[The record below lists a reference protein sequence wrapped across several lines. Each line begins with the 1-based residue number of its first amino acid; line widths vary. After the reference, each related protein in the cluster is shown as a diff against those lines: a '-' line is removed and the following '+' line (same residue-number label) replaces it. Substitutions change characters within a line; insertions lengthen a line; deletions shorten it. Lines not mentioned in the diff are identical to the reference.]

1 MLGCSGLLSG
11 LFTKRKNINDMEELN
26 SVLVGE
32 KDMSVGVDQA
42 EGSVQR
48 SSGHEISGQKAL
60 GNASHGFG
68 ERLLKSLKPLRSL
81 KPVVLA
87 GMLAVPLVTPVS
99 AQAAGL
105 VKTTTVTYTY
115 DDYGNATQVDTSV
128 TDGVETFTTS
138 VTATISN
145 DESKWLLGRTT
156 QVVTTSTNADQISLS
171 RTSAVSYHGDT
182 FLPATTTVEP
192 GDPTL
197 EVVKTYGY
205 DNFGNMTSTS
215 ATGTDQV
222 VRSVNIVYS
231 PDGRFALSSSN
242 ALGHIA
248 SAVIDSR
255 FGVPL
260 STTDTNG
267 IVTTFEYDG
276 FGRNI
281 REIVADGTETVTS
294 YNLCSDAGI
303 TCLSGA
309 VERVLQES
317 LETASGTAIAA
328 SSIVYVDKLG
338 REIRS
343 ESQMADSSV
352 IYADTVY
359 DSYGRVIK
367 TSAPYKAGSSS
378 IDWALSEYDVL
389 DRVIKSTDLNGAVTT
404 TAHNGLSV
412 TITTPL
418 QETESRKNNARGEL
432 VLVTDTMGGTI
443 AYAYDAFGNLT
454 STTDAKSNTVTIA
467 YDKLGKKLNMDD
479 PDMGYWSYGYNSYGE
494 LTSQTDA
501 KGQTNT
507 LTYDILGR
515 LTQRVEAEG
524 TTTWTYDTATN
535 GIGLL
540 HTATGPGGFGQ
551 PDYVETHAYDSLSRP
566 TSTTRKIR
574 GRDYVSAI
582 SYDTAGRLGNVTYP
596 TGFAV
601 DYSYTATGY
610 LDQITK
616 TADSSL
622 IWKAKTRDADG
633 RVREAQLG
641 NGLTEW
647 TDVDEL
653 GRVTSRR
660 LSGAQ
665 GLQLDLAMTF
675 DLVGNLTARQDNVQD
690 RKETFGYDALNRLT
704 SNLLVKTS
712 DTTQLASTTYG
723 YDIIG
728 NMTLKSDLSHGG
740 IMTYDPARPHAVATA
755 KGGSYTYD
763 LNGNLTGGG
772 GRSVSW
778 TSFNKPATIDAT
790 ASLSATS
797 FVYGPDR
804 ARIRQTIVEAGT
816 TTEVSYVGSYYE
828 ERTPVTSAGVQ
839 SGTMEQIHYI
849 RANEASLAIHK
860 IEVAVDQTTTTKT
873 RWMSLDHIG
882 STTVTTDELGLVE
895 ERLSYDPHGKRRE
908 GDWLEASLPI
918 RPTFTPRGFT
928 GHEHLDAV
936 GIIHMNGRVY
946 DPELG
951 RFLSADPNIPD
962 PLLTQ
967 DFNRYSYVGNN
978 PLSYTDPTGFYR
990 SGPPDDGTRGGQEPN
1005 PGFGG
1010 NDRKDSSPAQG
1021 NWTTGVAPGS
1031 EATGPNSLGIKIN
1044 SWEQWGRGIV
1054 NFGRQISQGYDPNTG
1069 EYGTHSGGPFN
1080 GMGAAISGMLGAIG
1094 DAISPSTSSTQVAQG
1109 IGYNVMTGQYDS
1121 DGDGIPDDRD
1131 PDDDNDGEPD
1141 SMDMSPGTHISVGG
1155 FLTSPGALGAAA
1167 ARTPPKQ
1174 VKDPVT
1180 GTPVGRVV
1188 VDSKG
1193 NAMVE
1198 PVGGSVVGGGPT
1210 LKGGVRQDTHT
1221 TYPNG
1226 STFQRLNANGHG
1238 DKNPTPHG
1246 HGHGLGTG
1254 PGRKGQGPALDID
1267 GNQVPNNSPDA
1278 HWPAR

>member
-1 MLGCSGLLSG
+1 
-11 LFTKRKNINDMEELN
+11 
-26 SVLVGE
+26 
-32 KDMSVGVDQA
+32 
-42 EGSVQR
+42 
-48 SSGHEISGQKAL
+48 
-60 GNASHGFG
+60 
-68 ERLLKSLKPLRSL
+68 
-81 KPVVLA
+81 
-87 GMLAVPLVTPVS
+87 
-99 AQAAGL
+99 
-105 VKTTTVTYTY
+105 
-115 DDYGNATQVDTSV
+115 
-128 TDGVETFTTS
+128 
-138 VTATISN
+138 
-145 DESKWLLGRTT
+145 
-156 QVVTTSTNADQISLS
+156 
-171 RTSAVSYHGDT
+171 
-182 FLPATTTVEP
+182 VEP

-197 EVVKTYGY
+197 EVVTSYGY
-205 DNFGNMTSTS
+205 DSFGNVSSTS
-215 ATGTDQV
+215 VAGVGETARTA
-222 VRSVNIVYS
+222 SMTYT

-242 ALGHIA
+242 ALGHSA
-248 SAVIDSR
+248 SVVADSR

-260 STTDTNG
+260 STTDANS

-294 YNLCSDAGI
+294 YNLCSDAAI
-303 TCLSGA
+303 TCPSGA
-309 VERVLQES
+309 VERVLQQS

-328 SSIVYVDKLG
+328 NSITYLDKLG

-343 ESQMADSSV
+343 ESQMADGSV
-352 IYADTVY
+352 VYTDTVY
-359 DSYGRVIK
+359 DSFGRVIK
-367 TSAPYKAGSSS
+367 SSAPYKAGSSS
-378 IDWALSEYDVL
+378 IDWALNEYDVL

-404 TAHNGLSV
+404 TAYSGLSV

-418 QETESRKNNARGEL
+418 QETESRKSNARGEL

-454 STTDAKSNTVTIA
+454 STTDAKNNTVTIA

-501 KGQTNT
+501 KGQVNT
-507 LTYDILGR
+507 LTYDVLGR
-515 LTQRVEAEG
+515 LIQRIEAEG

-535 GIGLL
+535 GLGLL
-540 HTATGPGGFGQ
+540 HSATGPGGSGQ
-551 PDYVETHAYDSLSRP
+551 PDYLETHAYDSLSRP
-566 TSTTRKIR
+566 SSTTRKIR
-574 GRDYVSAI
+574 GKDYVSAI

-610 LDQITK
+610 LDQITE

-712 DTTQLASTTYG
+712 DSTQLASTSYG

-755 KGGSYTYD
+755 KGGSYSYD

-790 ASLSATS
+790 ASLSVTS

-816 TTEVSYVGSYYE
+816 TTEVAYVGSYYE

-839 SGTMEQIHYI
+839 SGIMEQIHYI
-849 RANEASLAIHK
+849 RADEASLAIHK
-860 IEVAVDQTTTTKT
+860 IEVAVDQTKTTKT

-908 GDWLEASLPI
+908 ADWQEASLPI

-951 RFLSADPNIPD
+951 RFLSADP
-962 PLLTQ
+962 
-967 DFNRYSYVGNN
+967 
-978 PLSYTDPTGFYR
+978 
-990 SGPPDDGTRGGQEPN
+990 
-1005 PGFGG
+1005 
-1010 NDRKDSSPAQG
+1010 
-1021 NWTTGVAPGS
+1021 
-1031 EATGPNSLGIKIN
+1031 
-1044 SWEQWGRGIV
+1044 
-1054 NFGRQISQGYDPNTG
+1054 
-1069 EYGTHSGGPFN
+1069 
-1080 GMGAAISGMLGAIG
+1080 
-1094 DAISPSTSSTQVAQG
+1094 
-1109 IGYNVMTGQYDS
+1109 
-1121 DGDGIPDDRD
+1121 
-1131 PDDDNDGEPD
+1131 
-1141 SMDMSPGTHISVGG
+1141 
-1155 FLTSPGALGAAA
+1155 
-1167 ARTPPKQ
+1167 
-1174 VKDPVT
+1174 
-1180 GTPVGRVV
+1180 
-1188 VDSKG
+1188 
-1193 NAMVE
+1193 
-1198 PVGGSVVGGGPT
+1198 
-1210 LKGGVRQDTHT
+1210 
-1221 TYPNG
+1221 
-1226 STFQRLNANGHG
+1226 
-1238 DKNPTPHG
+1238 
-1246 HGHGLGTG
+1246 
-1254 PGRKGQGPALDID
+1254 
-1267 GNQVPNNSPDA
+1267 
-1278 HWPAR
+1278 

>member
-1 MLGCSGLLSG
+1 MSLQD
-11 LFTKRKNINDMEELN
+11 RKLITETMIKDRELN

-32 KDMSVGVDQA
+32 KDMSVGFDQA
-42 EGSVQR
+42 EGSTHR
-48 SSGHEISGQKAL
+48 SSGHGTSGQGAL
-60 GNASHGFG
+60 ENASHGFG
-68 ERLLKSLKPLRSL
+68 ERLLKSLKPLAL
-81 KPVVLA
+81 M
-87 GMLAVPLVTPVS
+87 GMLAVPLVAPVS

-105 VKTTTVTYTY
+105 VKTTTITYTY

-138 VTATISN
+138 VSATITN
-145 DESKWLLGRTT
+145 EESKWLLGRTT
-156 QVVTTSTNADQISLS
+156 QVVTTSTNADQTSLS
-171 RTSAVSYHGDT
+171 RTSAVTYHGDT

-197 EVVKTYGY
+197 EVVTTYGY
-205 DNFGNMTSTS
+205 DSFGNVTS
-215 ATGTDQV
+215 A
-222 VRSVNIVYS
+222 SVAGVGETARTANTTYS

-242 ALGHIA
+242 ALGH
-248 SAVIDSR
+248 SSSVVTDSR
-255 FGVPL
+255 FGMPIS
-260 STTDTNG
+260 STDANG
-267 IVTTFEYDG
+267 IITTFEYDG
-276 FGRNI
+276 FGRSKRQFN
-281 REIVADGTETVTS
+281 ADGTEIVTS
-294 YNLCSDAGI
+294 FGLCSDAVI
-303 TCLSGA
+303 TCPSGA
-309 VERVLQES
+309 VERVLQQS
-317 LETASGTAIAA
+317 LETASGIAIAA
-328 SSIVYVDKLG
+328 NSITYLDKLG

-343 ESQMADSSV
+343 ESQMADGSV
-352 IYADTVY
+352 IYGDTVY
-359 DSYGRVIK
+359 DSFGRVIK
-367 TSAPYKAGSSS
+367 TSAPYKAGNSS
-378 IDWALSEYDVL
+378 IDWALNDYDVL
-389 DRVIKSTDLNGAVTT
+389 DRVIKSTDLNGAMTT
-404 TAHNGLSV
+404 TAYSGLSV

-418 QETESRKNNARGEL
+418 QETESRKSNARGEL

-443 AYAYDAFGNLT
+443 AYSYDAFGNLT
-454 STTDAKSNTVTIA
+454 STTDAKNNTVTIA
-467 YDKLGKKLNMDD
+467 YDKLGRKLNMDD

-507 LTYDILGR
+507 LNYDILGR
-515 LTQRVEAEG
+515 LIQRVEAEG
-524 TTTWTYDTATN
+524 TTTWTYDTAAN
-535 GIGLL
+535 GLGLL
-540 HTATGPGGFGQ
+540 HSATGPGGSGQ
-551 PDYVETHAYDSLSRP
+551 PDYIETHAYDSLSRP
-566 TSTTRKIR
+566 SSTTRKIR
-574 GRDYVSAI
+574 GKDYASTV

-712 DTTQLASTTYG
+712 DSTQLASNTYG

-790 ASLSATS
+790 VSLSATS

-816 TTEVSYVGSYYE
+816 TTEVAYVGSYYE

-849 RANEASLAIHK
+849 RADEASLAIHK

-908 GDWLEASLPI
+908 GDWQEASLPV

-951 RFLSADPNIPD
+951 RFLSADPTIPEAIY
-962 PLLTQ
+962 TQ
-967 DFNRYSYVGNN
+967 DFNRYSYVRNN
-978 PLSYTDPTGFYR
+978 PLSYTDPTGFRHAIGSDRQDDERERDRERDRRDSTFDKFNRWAKNFFGNTTQTQTLEEAIAEEIGRGRAYLATINRKFGIAVLSNTPMSAPALVEWAAYVDIYNEIQDFVDVVSPGDLPELETALQADYGDIIETVALGLATRRVGAAPSLIQTVKAPKTFRTQLKQYLSNIKSVPREKLLKDLKAIGFKEVKKMPNGMIHLQRGQIKLRLDPPHLTGPTKTQVPYDHMHINMTGGLKKKISTNKRAFNKDLKPTDYR
-990 SGPPDDGTRGGQEPN
+990 S
-1005 PGFGG
+1005 
-1010 NDRKDSSPAQG
+1010 S
-1021 NWTTGVAPGS
+1021 
-1031 EATGPNSLGIKIN
+1031 
-1044 SWEQWGRGIV
+1044 
-1054 NFGRQISQGYDPNTG
+1054 
-1069 EYGTHSGGPFN
+1069 
-1080 GMGAAISGMLGAIG
+1080 
-1094 DAISPSTSSTQVAQG
+1094 DA
-1109 IGYNVMTGQYDS
+1109 
-1121 DGDGIPDDRD
+1121 
-1131 PDDDNDGEPD
+1131 
-1141 SMDMSPGTHISVGG
+1141 HI
-1155 FLTSPGALGAAA
+1155 
-1167 ARTPPKQ
+1167 
-1174 VKDPVT
+1174 
-1180 GTPVGRVV
+1180 
-1188 VDSKG
+1188 
-1193 NAMVE
+1193 E
-1198 PVGGSVVGGGPT
+1198 I
-1210 LKGGVRQDTHT
+1210 
-1221 TYPNG
+1221 
-1226 STFQRLNANGHG
+1226 
-1238 DKNPTPHG
+1238 
-1246 HGHGLGTG
+1246 
-1254 PGRKGQGPALDID
+1254 QGP
-1267 GNQVPNNSPDA
+1267 
-1278 HWPAR
+1278 